1 MRSHPIE
8 RPKAAWSGH
17 GGTRREERRGS
28 ARCLGRESQR
38 AGDGEVCQQRKGE
51 GFTPRHLR
59 GPGASSYA
67 TGSVRRA
74 SGEPACARRGE
85 RALRGPL
92 QRSPCGCFC
101 GVLERLPCGAPSDG
115 RATQRDFVFG
125 ASLHA
130 SRSAGRASGEPA
142 CARTDERVHVAQVG
156 HDDARCRVSHIANHS
171 VGVWAFE
178 RRPELLWPKGASTN
192 VPRSLCR
199 GGPFAARRR
208 CTASSTRAGQLS
220 CEPKVWS
227 KGGGGRRA
235 EHGRRELQAREHC
248 VDRSAPACTTR
259 ARGCNTASSAR

>member
-1 MRSHPIE
+1 MP
-8 RPKAAWSGH
+8 AA
-17 GGTRREERRGS
+17 
-28 ARCLGRESQR
+28 
-38 AGDGEVCQQRKGE
+38 KGE
-51 GFTPRHLR
+51 GFTPRHPCEGQARFWVL
-59 GPGASSYA
+59 GASSYA

-74 SGEPACARRGE
+74 SGEPVCARRGE
-85 RALRGPL
+85 RAVRGPL

-156 HDDARCRVSHIANHS
+156 HDDARCRVSHIATHS

-192 VPRSLCR
+192 VPRWASAHCAGARQAPR
-199 GGPFAARRR
+199 GPANRLVSRPSRR
-208 CTASSTRAGQLS
+208 S
-220 CEPKVWS
+220 
-227 KGGGGRRA
+227 GRRA
-235 EHGRRELQAREHC
+235 EVAEGRRELQAREHC

>member
-1 MRSHPIE
+1 MP
-8 RPKAAWSGH
+8 AA
-17 GGTRREERRGS
+17 
-28 ARCLGRESQR
+28 
-38 AGDGEVCQQRKGE
+38 KGE
-51 GFTPRHLR
+51 GFTPRHPCEGQARFWVL
-59 GPGASSYA
+59 GASSYA

-74 SGEPACARRGE
+74 SGEPVCARRGE
-85 RALRGPL
+85 RAVRGPL

-130 SRSAGRASGEPA
+130 SRSEGRASGEPA
-142 CARTDERVHVAQVG
+142 CARTDERVHVAHVG
-156 HDDARCRVSHIANHS
+156 HDDARCRVSHIATHS